1 MNQDTPVNH
10 DTPDPSESPRAHGG
24 SPATGDATN
33 LASPQPQGAGGDDGA
48 SGRGRWILAAIAA
61 LGVALFAVP
70 MMRGPASERET
81 WGGSADSNSAARL
94 ASAGTCKASQG
105 QARYDFTLKDM
116 NGGSV
121 RLADYK
127 GKVVLLNFWATWC
140 GPCRSEIPELVRLAD
155 EHKDDGFAVIGVSI
169 DDTPEQ
175 LRAFAQEMKMNYPS
189 LLMIED
195 LDNAFGPM
203 WALPTTFI
211 IDRHGS
217 ICLKHMGPVTR
228 ELVEREI
235 KGLL

>member
-1 MNQDTPVNH
+1 MNQDTPVNSSSGSSPEEPVPGVESRGSGAASAPASPSPGTA
-10 DTPDPSESPRAHGG
+10 TPDGE
-24 SPATGDATN
+24 
-33 LASPQPQGAGGDDGA
+33 GA
-48 SGRGRWILAAIAA
+48 SFGRQRWVLAAAGA

-70 MMRGPASERET
+70 LLRGPSTSPDAGRGASA
-81 WGGSADSNSAARL
+81 SSAA
-94 ASAGTCKASQG
+94 AGAGTCSASQG
-105 QARYDFTLKDM
+105 NARYDFTLKDM

-140 GPCRSEIPELVRLAD
+140 GPCRSEIPELVRLVQD
-155 EHKDDGFAVIGVSI
+155 HKDEGFEVIGVSI

-189 LLMIED
+189 LLMLEE

-228 ELVEREI
+228 EMVEHEI